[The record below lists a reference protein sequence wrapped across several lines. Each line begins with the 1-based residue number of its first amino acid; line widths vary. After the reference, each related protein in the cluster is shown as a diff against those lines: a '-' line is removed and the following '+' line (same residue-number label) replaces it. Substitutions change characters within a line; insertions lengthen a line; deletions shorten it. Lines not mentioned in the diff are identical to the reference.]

1 MATLQELREQ
11 LDQIDHQMVQLYEE
25 RMYICEQVGQYKIGA
40 GKKVFDK
47 QREQEKL
54 QSVAEKVS
62 TEFQKKGIQE
72 LYQQLMSMSR
82 QLQYKLLADAGK
94 LEHLSFVGVK
104 CLDTE
109 PARIVSTG
117 TEEAHIQMA
126 AKKYFGDSCKYFH
139 VHTPREVMEAI
150 ANGNADFAVLSV
162 ENSAVWA
169 FAEGYDLLEEF
180 DSYIVVEDNDS
191 KKVIVVTNQKI
202 FLEDATKIGICF
214 ELPHESGSLY
224 RMLSHFIYNDLN
236 MTKIESRALE
246 NGEYRFFIEFEGN
259 LADVTVENTISE
271 LQEECQN
278 LKILGNY

>member
-25 RMYICEQVGQYKIGA
+25 RMNICEQVGQYKIGA

-94 LEHLSFVGVK
+94 LEHLPFAGVK
-104 CLDTE
+104 CLDVE
-109 PARIVSTG
+109 SARIVSTG
-117 TEEAHIQMA
+117 TEEACIQMT

-139 VHTPREVMEAI
+139 VHTLREAMEAI
-150 ANGNADFAVLSV
+150 ANRSADFAVLSA

-180 DSYIVVEDNDS
+180 DSYVVGEDNDS

-202 FLEDATKIGICF
+202 FLEDASKIGVCF

-236 MTKIESRALE
+236 MTRIESRALE
-246 NGEYRFFIEFEGN
+246 NEKYRFFIEIEGN

-278 LKILGNY
+278 LRILGNY

>member
-25 RMYICEQVGQYKIGA
+25 RMNICEQVGQYKIGA

-104 CLDTE
+104 CLDAE
-109 PARIVSTG
+109 SARIVSTG

-126 AKKYFGDSCKYFH
+126 AKKYFGDFCKCFH

-150 ANGNADFAVLSV
+150 ANGSADFAVFSV
-162 ENSAVWA
+162 ENLAVWA
-169 FAEGYDLLEEF
+169 LNEGHDLLEEF
-180 DSYIVVEDNDS
+180 DSYIVGEDNDS

-259 LADVTVENTISE
+259 LADVTVKNTISE

-278 LKILGNY
+278 LRILGNY

>member
-11 LDQIDHQMVQLYEE
+11 LDQIDHQMVQLYDE
-25 RMYICEQVGQYKIGA
+25 RMNICEQVGQYKIGA

-54 QSVAEKVS
+54 QSVAGKVS

-94 LEHLSFVGVK
+94 LEHLPFVAVK
-104 CLDTE
+104 CLDVE
-109 PARIVSTG
+109 SARIVSVG
-117 TEEAHIQMA
+117 TEEVCIQMTV
-126 AKKYFGDSCKYFH
+126 KKYFGDSCKYFH
-139 VHTPREVMEAI
+139 VHTLREAMEAV

-162 ENSAVWA
+162 ENLTAWA
-169 FAEGYDLLEEF
+169 FDEGYDLLEEF
-180 DSYIVVEDNDS
+180 DNYIVGEENGS
-191 KKVIVVTNQKI
+191 KKAIVVTTQKI

-224 RMLSHFIYNDLN
+224 RILSHFTYNDLN

-246 NGEYRFFIEFEGN
+246 NEKYRFFIEFEGN
-259 LADVTVENTISE
+259 LADATVENTISE

-278 LKILGNY
+278 LRILGNY